1 MFIASDSYELGAHL
15 NLDDVHHKKLDAI
28 SIFCEKKNYEYF
40 EGITFLKY
48 FGMYYIHRG
57 LK

>member
-15 NLDDVHHKKLDAI
+15 NLDDVHYKKLDAI
-28 SIFCEKKNYEYF
+28 SIFCKEKKLRM
-40 EGITFLKY
+40 GITFLKY